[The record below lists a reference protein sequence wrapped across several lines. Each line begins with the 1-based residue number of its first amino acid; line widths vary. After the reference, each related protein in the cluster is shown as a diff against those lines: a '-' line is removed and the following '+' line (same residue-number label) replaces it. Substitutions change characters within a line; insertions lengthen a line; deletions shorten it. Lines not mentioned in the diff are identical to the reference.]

1 MIAFSLTDIEAL
13 VGTFLWP
20 LVRILALFSVAP
32 VLGNRAIPARARIG
46 LAIAIALVVAP
57 ALPPAPPGSLS
68 SAAAVPML
76 LQQMLVGFAIGFS
89 ARVAFAAIELAGDL
103 IGLQMGLS
111 FAGFVDPQ
119 QSGSTPLLGSLLVT
133 LGSLVFVAIDGHL
146 ALIASLVDSFRAVP
160 VGTEFAAILRWERL
174 VALGSNLFANGLHM
188 ALPVLATLLT
198 VNIAIGIMA
207 RAAPALNLFSVGFP
221 MTVLT
226 GLGLLWLMLP
236 AIGTPLRAA
245 LEASLAAFP

>member
-198 VNIAIGIMA
+198 VNIAMGIMA